1 MHTPHE
7 SSQASGLRERK
18 KDQTRQRLRACA
30 ARLFAERGFADTT
43 VADIASCADVST
55 RTFFR
60 YFDSKEDL
68 LLPDGVELFAA
79 VERAFEQCPA
89 DEPPFDAVCTALLA
103 AAAPFQNTS
112 LTALTHPLDGTEQL
126 IAARMIQAFTE
137 FEDRLTRLVL
147 ERLDPG
153 TEDADLQAAV
163 VAGAALAT
171 VRAVLRTQRSRRA
184 AGTHRPAAMLPQ
196 AFAIL
201 RKLGTAAS

>member
-1 MHTPHE
+1 MPTPHE
-7 SSQASGLRERK
+7 SSPTPGLRERK
-18 KDQTRQRLRACA
+18 KDQTRQRLRTCA
-30 ARLFAERGFADTT
+30 AQLFAERGFADTT
-43 VADIASCADVST
+43 VADIAACADVST

-79 VERAFEQCPA
+79 VEHAFGQRPV
-89 DEPPFDAVCTALLA
+89 DEPPFDAVCNALLA
-103 AAAPFQNTS
+103 AAAPFRSTS

-137 FEDRLTRLVL
+137 FEDRLTHLLLDRLPP
-147 ERLDPG
+147 DTP
-153 TEDADLQAAV
+153 DADLQAAV

-184 AGTHRPAAMLPQ
+184 AGTHRPAAMLPR
-196 AFAIL
+196 AFEML
-201 RKLGTAAS
+201 REMGNAAP